1 MAAIDLPAY
10 IADIKDHAVEH
21 GFHVHDERHF
31 VETYSL
37 RQSWEID
44 LHPEEAC
51 GGPIDLHIALEVD
64 PRVLLGFEEAVMM
77 MEDPLEKPADAWW
90 LSLHF
95 NWSIPPLTKAPDL
108 LVLATDLAGIGET
121 VLPIEVSA
129 TDTFASV
136 TDQPHRSLQIVG
148 KTEVSLSSIFMAKEG
163 FCEELDRA
171 HAVSTHLLSKIHEWV
186 DDAEAL

>member
-10 IADIKDHAVEH
+10 IADIKEHAMEH

-31 VETYSL
+31 METYSL

-64 PRVLLGFEEAVMM
+64 PRVLLGFEEAIMM
-77 MEDPLEKPADAWW
+77 MEDPFEEPAEAWW
-90 LSLHF
+90 LGLFF
-95 NWSIPPLTKAPDL
+95 NWSIPPLSKAPDL

-171 HAVSTHLLSKIHEWV
+171 HKVSTHLLGKVHEWI
-186 DDAEAL
+186 DET